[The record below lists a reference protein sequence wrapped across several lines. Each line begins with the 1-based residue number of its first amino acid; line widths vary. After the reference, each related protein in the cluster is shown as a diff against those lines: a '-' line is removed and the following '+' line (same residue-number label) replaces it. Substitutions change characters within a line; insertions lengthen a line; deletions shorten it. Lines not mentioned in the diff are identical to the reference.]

1 MISVIV
7 PVYNVEKYLQRCVN
21 SLLAQTYT
29 DYEIILVDD
38 GSTDSSGQICDHY
51 ATLDPRIRV
60 IHKPNGGLSS
70 ARNTGI
76 DVCTGDYI
84 CFIDSDD
91 YINDNMLECMNKC
104 ISDNHAEIC
113 MCGYS
118 IVEEHNRA
126 VHSITFNESRSYSTD
141 EIFREVIIPLKTAA
155 WNKLFSRALIGENR
169 FPDGRIHG
177 EDLVFFL
184 KIIEATTCIC
194 STEYIGYNYIK
205 RPSSIT
211 TSSMNSHSFDEV
223 WCKDEA
229 LKIVEQKFPLFANL
243 VLRWPFRARLNL
255 LRKIYNLSEYSTT
268 ASDYKAWLHENY
280 PKSKQYLTFKDKVE
294 YIAIRTSNLLYN
306 LLITQVIK

>member
-7 PVYNVEKYLQRCVN
+7 PVYNVEKYLRRCVD

-29 DYEIILVDD
+29 DFEIILVDD
-38 GSTDSSGQICDHY
+38 GSTDSSAQICDHY
-51 ATLDPRIRV
+51 TALDPRIRV
-60 IHKPNGGLSS
+60 IHKANGGLSS
-70 ARNTGI
+70 ARNAGI
-76 DVCTGDYI
+76 DVSIGDYI

-91 YINDNMLECMNKC
+91 YINDNMLGSMIKC
-104 ISDNHAEIC
+104 ITDNHAEIC

-118 IVEEHNRA
+118 IVEEHNHT
-126 VHSITFNESRSYSTD
+126 VHSITFSESRSYSTD

-184 KIIEATTCIC
+184 NVLQDSTRVC

-211 TSSMNSHSFDEV
+211 TSAFNAGSFDEV

-229 LKIVEQKFPLFANL
+229 LKL
-243 VLRWPFRARLNL
+243 VKEKYPQYSDIALRWSFRARLNL
-255 LRKIYNLSEYSTT
+255 LRKIHNLSEYATT
-268 ASDYKAWLHENY
+268 ANDYKVWLSENY
-280 PKSKQYLTFKDKVE
+280 LKSKRCLTFKDKME
-294 YIAIRTSNLLYN
+294 YTAIRTSKLLYSFF
-306 LLITQVIK
+306 I